1 MAEIPINLIGL
12 FLLLMVMSAFFS
24 SAETAYSSANRIRV
38 KTMSDD
44 GNSGAKRT
52 LHILDNFD
60 QALSTILVG
69 NNLVNIAAATISAQ
83 VSTTIWGP
91 SLGVFIST
99 FVVTILVL
107 IFGEILPKSYAKEF
121 AETFCAKISGVL
133 WFLMKALSPI
143 TWSFIQLKRFVSK
156 LIKKES
162 ANPSVTEEELK
173 VLIDISEEEGV
184 IDESEK
190 EMVHRSLE
198 FNDII
203 VAEIFKPRTD
213 MVAVDINDS
222 IDNIKNIFIKE
233 RFSRIPVYEGNIDNI
248 VGILSERDFL
258 TSYIQKYEEMEIKS
272 LLRQPVFVVE
282 SMRVHTLLPQ
292 LQKNKGHMAIVI
304 DEYGGTSGL
313 ITLEDILEEIVGDI
327 WDEHDEDI
335 HLLKE
340 IDPSTF
346 IYHADYPLD
355 DFVRHMGVELPDTT
369 YHTLGGWLS
378 DVFQRIPAIGESVT
392 YEHLDLEILES
403 EQRRI
408 RSIKVITSK
417 PASIHQD

>member
-1 MAEIPINLIGL
+1 MADIPLNLIAV
-12 FLLLMVMSAFFS
+12 FMLLMVMSAFFS

-38 KTMSDD
+38 KTMSEE
-44 GNSGAKRT
+44 GHQGAKRT

-83 VSTTIWGP
+83 VTTAIWGP
-91 SLGVFIST
+91 NLGVFIST
-99 FVVTILVL
+99 FVVTLLVL

-121 AETFCAKISGVL
+121 AETFSAKISGIL
-133 WFLMKALSPI
+133 LLLMKVLAPV
-143 TWSFIQLKRFVSK
+143 TWLFIQLKRTVSK
-156 LIKKES
+156 LIKKE
-162 ANPSVTEEELK
+162 AFHPSVTEEELK

-198 FNDII
+198 FNDI
-203 VAEIFKPRTD
+203 VVQEIFKPRTD
-213 MVAVDINDS
+213 MVAIDINDS
-222 IDNIKNIFIKE
+222 IDNIKNIFIRE
-233 RFSRIPVYEGNIDNI
+233 RFSRIPVYDGNIDNI

-258 TSYIQKYEEMEIKS
+258 TAYIQQYEEMEIKS
-272 LLRQPVFVVE
+272 LLRKPVFVVE

-292 LQKNKGHMAIVI
+292 LQKNKGHMAIVL

-313 ITLEDILEEIVGDI
+313 VTLEDILEEIVGDI
-327 WDEHDEDI
+327 LDEHDDDI

-355 DFVRHMGVELPDTT
+355 DFVRQMKVELPDTT

-378 DVFQRIPAIGESVT
+378 DVFQRIPAVGENFS
-392 YEHLDLEILES
+392 YEHLNLEITES
-403 EQRRI
+403 DQRRI
-408 RSIKVITSK
+408 RSVKVTTPNQQSNI
-417 PASIHQD
+417 